1 MNNIKNIVL
10 EIITEKQSFDS
21 KYSGMMSTFLTNAY
35 GLVELSEDLYQ
46 VEQTIKL
53 NKISLKDYILNS
65 DVCKM
70 LKANNISNYSI
81 EELKRYLNNFESQGL
96 DVYSYKIALQLY
108 EQLEK
113 IEKLEEEKINYEV
126 TELSKILT
134 SLKDIKNIKHDEY
147 QNLYNKLIKQNE
159 ENLNHNNIDVET
171 GSYITQ
177 LLNEIFNYY
186 LYGNRVIPIY

>member
-1 MNNIKNIVL
+1 M
-10 EIITEKQSFDS
+10 
-21 KYSGMMSTFLTNAY
+21 
-35 GLVELSEDLYQ
+35 
-46 VEQTIKL
+46 
-53 NKISLKDYILNS
+53 
-65 DVCKM
+65 
-70 LKANNISNYSI
+70 
-81 EELKRYLNNFESQGL
+81 
-96 DVYSYKIALQLY
+96 
-108 EQLEK
+108 EK

-134 SLKDIKNIKHDEY
+134 SLKDIKKIKHDEY